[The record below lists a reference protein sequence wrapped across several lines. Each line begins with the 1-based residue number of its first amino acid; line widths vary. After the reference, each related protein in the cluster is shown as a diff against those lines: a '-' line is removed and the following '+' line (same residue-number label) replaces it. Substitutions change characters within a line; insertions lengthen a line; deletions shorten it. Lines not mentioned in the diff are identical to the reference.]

1 MTLRRI
7 QCGDCQVKIK
17 QVKIKHV
24 EAIAVSLPMKK
35 PVFMAGVEIRSAD
48 NVLVRIEADN
58 GLVGWGE
65 AASAP
70 SMTGETVESMMAAIG
85 YLAPA
90 VGERPADDIAG
101 TVAVMGKRMY
111 ANNAA
116 KAAIEIALH
125 DLVGRATGRPAYA
138 ILGARQTGRMPLLG
152 VIGTGELSSDL
163 REAERKM
170 AQGYA
175 AFKIKVGIDKPLIDA
190 ERTVRVCALIGP
202 GALISSD
209 ANQGWS
215 TQEAVQYVHAVA
227 DAGLAFF
234 EQPVHADDIAG
245 MAAVANAAGPAK
257 VAIGADESIHS
268 TADLRRLHEQH
279 AAQGVSLKTIKLGGM
294 RAVMEA
300 GRLCD
305 QLGLNVNVAAKTGE
319 SSIACAAAMHVAA
332 ALPQIAWGLT
342 LSNEGLAEDVTARPI
357 RSECGHVEISDA
369 PGLGVDVDEDYVR
382 RHRRDVPMLHVA

>member
-1 MTLRRI
+1 VKI
-7 QCGDCQVKIK
+7 KQVKIK

-35 PVFMAGVEIRSAD
+35 PVFMAGVEIRTAD

-58 GLVGWGE
+58 GVVGWGE

-70 SMTGETVESMMAAIG
+70 TMTGETVESMMAAIG

-90 VGERPADDIAG
+90 VEGRPAEDIAG
-101 TVAVMGKRMY
+101 TVAVMGHRMY

-190 ERTVRVCALIGP
+190 ERTRRICALIGR

-215 TQEAVQYVHAVA
+215 TDEAVQYVRAVA
-227 DAGLAFF
+227 DSGLTFF
-234 EQPVHADDIAG
+234 EQPVQADNIAG
-245 MAAVANAAGPAK
+245 MATVADAANSAGNI
-257 VAIGADESIHS
+257 AIGADESIHS
-268 TADLRRLHEQH
+268 LADVRRMHERR
-279 AAQGVSLKTIKLGGM
+279 AARGVSLKTIKLGGM
-294 RAVMEA
+294 RGVMAA
-300 GRLCD
+300 GHLC
-305 QLGLNVNVAAKTGE
+305 QELGLNVNVAAKTGE

-332 ALPQIAWGLT
+332 VLPQVAWGLT
-342 LSNEGLAEDVTARPI
+342 LSNEGLDEDVTARPI
-357 RSECGHVEISDA
+357 LVERGHVEISDA
-369 PGLGVDVDEDYVR
+369 PGLGVEVDEERVR
-382 RHRRDVPMLHVA
+382 RHRRDFPVRRVA